1 MVLGRSR
8 VQRGVLVFLI
18 LVVLCTAE
26 KCIDPVSA
34 GWVREPEVQE
44 GKALKGSE
52 IQERIGFQ
60 WVETFR
66 WYERIHRRNKTSKQ
80 MMLI

>member
-26 KCIDPVSA
+26 KCIDSASA
-34 GWVREPEVQE
+34 GWVRESEVQE

-52 IQERIGFQ
+52 IQERIGLQ
-60 WVETFR
+60 WVETFH
-66 WYERIHRRNKTSKQ
+66 WCERIHRRNKTSK
-80 MMLI
+80 